1 MLGEEQKDLAAAV
14 AMRLLHAL
22 GADVTLEGERLT
34 VTLPT

>member
-1 MLGEEQKDLAAAV
+1 MLGEEQKDLGAAV
-14 AMRLLHAL
+14 AVRLLRAL